1 MRHWPQRPLTT
12 GQGFD
17 VQRACLMLGV
27 SVSGYYDWKVRPPS
41 ARALRHAWLAGEIAQ
56 VHIDISR
63 PLRTRAEQ
71 VGLLDAVRDAA
82 AHEQETSA
90 LEWKG
95 SLDLSSKRDLTKIVK
110 AVLSFANRQPDEAG
124 RTFGGCAYLLVGVE
138 PGTLAGVQPI
148 DAATLESSLVQY
160 IGSDSF
166 RPSWS
171 PRQFNRRW
179 RPVWSA
185 LTVLFRRAP

>member
-1 MRHWPQRPLTT
+1 M
-12 GQGFD
+12 
-17 VQRACLMLGV
+17 
-27 SVSGYYDWKVRPPS
+27 SGHNRVR
-41 ARALRHAWLAGEIAQ
+41 G
-56 VHIDISR
+56 
-63 PLRTRAEQ
+63 T
-71 VGLLDAVRDAA
+71 
-82 AHEQETSA
+82 
-90 LEWKG
+90 
-95 SLDLSSKRDLTKIVK
+95 SKRDLTKIVK
-110 AVLSFANRQPDEAG
+110 AVLSFANRQPDEAS

-166 RPSWS
+166 WPSWS

-179 RPVWSA
+179 RPVWSV